1 MAVRIKA
8 SDAFEDISALNLVG
22 GTLVEGKYPKFAFP
36 SQAHRQEYDRIRK
49 QIKGGK
55 TDAGQV
61 ESSNNKAGK
70 PPVQYRTKVG
80 LQRLE

>member
-8 SDAFEDISALNLVG
+8 SDAFEDIFALNLVG

-49 QIKGGK
+49 QIKGGNGG
-55 TDAGQV
+55 AGQT
-61 ESSNNKAGK
+61 ESINKAIGN
-70 PPVQYRTKVG
+70 PPVQYRSKVG